1 MTESE
6 HRGLKPDLGLAT
18 DEQRVEEE
26 AHDSVEEGERH
37 VEGA

>member
-6 HRGLKPDLGLAT
+6 HLGLQPDLGLAAN
-18 DEQRVEEE
+18 EQCVEEE